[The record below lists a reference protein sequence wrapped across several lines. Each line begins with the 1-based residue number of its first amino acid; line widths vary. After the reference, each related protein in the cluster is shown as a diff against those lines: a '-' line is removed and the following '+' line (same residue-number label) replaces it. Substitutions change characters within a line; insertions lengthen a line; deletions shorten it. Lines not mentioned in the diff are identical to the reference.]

1 MLFNIVDFPFQA
13 FGFAVYSVFFPY
25 VHFRHAQISGHF
37 PGKPN
42 LPLSLDAF
50 NQLFR
55 KEPFRKKVSQVMLTT
70 STIET
75 AVLKH
80 SRDSDKALIP
90 TGKSYLSGIGHRF
103 SSYFIS
109 QML

>member
-1 MLFNIVDFPFQA
+1 MP
-13 FGFAVYSVFFPY
+13 ST
-25 VHFRHAQISGHF
+25 SCSE
-37 PGKPN
+37 KN
-42 LPLSLDAF
+42 LSEKGATGD
-50 NQLFR
+50 
-55 KEPFRKKVSQVMLTT
+55 VLTT

-90 TGKSYLSGIGHRF
+90 AGKSYLSGIGHRF